1 MLIRLTRRVAAAA
14 IVSTACAVP
23 EAESVSG
30 PQFFGGLD
38 GVRTIGDGDGSRG
51 SSTESVVT
59 TRAIIGPGAL
69 GRPTVGAIDVE
80 SGHLLIGDATSCT
93 IKRYRL
99 GTLDFVDS
107 LSRCGEGP
115 GELRSVGG
123 IVVSQSAISVIDY
136 GGKRIVSFNRAGV
149 ETSRRSL
156 PSIERGRWLYRI
168 LGVNSDT
175 LTGLWATVGSDKR
188 RDDDVVA
195 STVAGARAVGSR
207 LREPPVAALSPR
219 LISGHAGCQST
230 GPSPGHIVVASS
242 WAVESVVLDRRSLDP
257 VVRFARKVPWDTTY
271 AREGGAGPV
280 SPMRRT
286 VAVCGPNS
294 FAVMWE
300 SEPDGG
306 DMQHVRME
314 VRDYDGRVL
323 LRRSSRV
330 GRDADHLVP
339 IALDE
344 SRLYVV
350 TADTAGYP
358 LVAGIELPGRD
369 GR

>member
-1 MLIRLTRRVAAAA
+1 MLIRLTGLAVAAA
-14 IVSTACAVP
+14 ILSIACTTQ
-23 EAESVSG
+23 EAEVASG
-30 PQFFGGLD
+30 PQFFEGLD
-38 GVRTIGDGDGSRG
+38 GVRTIGDGDDSRG
-51 SSTESVVT
+51 PSTESVLT
-59 TRAIIGPGAL
+59 THAIIGPGSL
-69 GRPTVGAIDVE
+69 GRPTVGAVDVE

-115 GELRSVGG
+115 GEVRSVGG
-123 IVVSQSAISVIDY
+123 ILVSQSAITVIDY
-136 GGKRIVSFNRAGV
+136 GGKRVVSFNRAGV
-149 ETSRRSL
+149 ETSRRAL
-156 PSIERGRWLYRI
+156 PSIDRGRWLYRI
-168 LGVNSDT
+168 VGVAFDT
-175 LTGLWATVGSDKR
+175 LTGLWATVGSDKG

-195 STVAGARAVGSR
+195 RIVAGARTVGSR

-230 GPSPGHIVVASS
+230 GPSPGRIVVASS
-242 WAVESVVLDRRSLDP
+242 WAVESVVLDRQSLDP
-257 VVRFARKVPWDTTY
+257 VVRFARKVPWDTTFV
-271 AREGGAGPV
+271 REGGAGPV
-280 SPMRRT
+280 SPMRRIA
-286 VAVCGPNS
+286 AVCGPTA
-294 FAVMWE
+294 FAVLWE
-300 SEPDGG
+300 SEPDGS

-314 VRDYDGRVL
+314 VRDYDGRLL

-350 TADTAGYP
+350 TADTSGYP